1 MSSKMPPTTSR
12 DIESEPPRKDSER
25 EQQAAVIKDADKTEQ
40 ADRERVH
47 GDGKDI
53 GLNRE

>member
-40 ADRERVH
+40 ADRERIH